1 MHPHA
6 EIKWPA
12 FFLYLPFHIM
22 ECIDSIKRKD
32 TECWPVVLGVV
43 CFILFFSCLVVF
55 LSFGWD
61 LCVLLLGVL
70 SGFWLYFPF
79 SKKKKKREKRKKKH
93 TGKFKVS
100 YIPRAQGLKKGIR
113 RSRTIT

>member
-61 LCVLLLGVL
+61 LCVLLLGV
-70 SGFWLYFPF
+70 SVEWLLVVFPIQQ
-79 SKKKKKREKRKKKH
+79 KKKQREKKKRSILVNS
-93 TGKFKVS
+93 KFHISPVHKD
-100 YIPRAQGLKKGIR
+100 
-113 RSRTIT
+113 